1 MAIMFITTGIVKHG
15 KQSFAPG
22 VPYAFEDA
30 DAEPYFIAAG
40 WAKKTKDAP
49 VHTFT
54 LGEVDIDPA
63 TVFGGGDKRGMAVLP
78 AKAEG

>member
-1 MAIMFITTGIVKHG
+1 MAIKFTTAGVVKHG
-15 KQSFAPG
+15 KHSFAPG

-40 WAKKTKDAP
+40 WAERTKEP
-49 VHTFT
+49 SVHTFT

-63 TVFGGGDKRGMAVLP
+63 TVFGGGDRRGQAVLP
-78 AKAEG
+78 KAEG